1 MNESKFIWSDN
12 EGLGRSKVL
21 FFRKTFNLINP
32 VEGFVNIFADTRY
45 RLIVNGTTIGHGPAR
60 FYTHCP
66 QYDSYDVT
74 PFLKC
79 GINVIAVIVSNYG
92 ISTFQSNESI
102 GGLICNIEL
111 DDAGT
116 KLNIPSNIY
125 WKYLYTG
132 AYFEE
137 TGRLSFALGVSE
149 FLDAAKVPEG
159 WSDADYDDST
169 WANAVE
175 ISNQNH
181 WASPTPRT
189 IPLLDE
195 REVVPK
201 RLISKYKLTTGVEKV
216 LTFNKSFYSRG
227 QHHRTVNI
235 AAIFSYIYS
244 PIDQQVKFGISGGY
258 QWINGIEYKA
268 GPCGKPMRYEFTT
281 DLKSG
286 WNPIILIEGYM
297 NGDIWEFGMAFS
309 RKSGVVIS
317 IDKNLQDNGSFILGG
332 VWNSSMNDV
341 RKLVGGLTE
350 PSMIPTETGEWQ
362 RINIDELPKSAYLQ
376 RSWEDIEVVDN
387 ISGLTSASY
396 FYEFVTEVIGRPVIE
411 VTAPAGTVIDLLY
424 TERYEDSKPLHG
436 VQNQR
441 LGDRY
446 ICREGRQKWQVLQ
459 PRGMRYME
467 IVVRGE
473 CDKTELNR
481 VAISRNNYPVVNVGK
496 FECSD
501 PVLNKIWQIGRD
513 TQFACMLD
521 VMVDCPWRE
530 QGLYVGDMQVQYYTV
545 QAAFGDHLLMRHC
558 LELLY
563 NSQNETGFTCSL
575 SHGGSPSYHVDY
587 TMLTII
593 SLWHYYSC
601 SGDIEF
607 IQSLSGKVRKLIDAI
622 IVQAK
627 GNILMDTTG
636 KNPYVDL
643 AKVDKS
649 GENCACNAF
658 YYSALIDTAAILG
671 ATGADGTK
679 YEDMAKLVKQELV
692 TGFWDDENGCFNDRR
707 IADKADTTPSV
718 MGNSLMLFFD
728 IADEYQI
735 NGALKYL
742 TNAMD
747 NNFSIDE
754 PKNNTDCNVTSYF
767 SFYALGALYKYGKSV
782 EAEDYIRKYW
792 GRYLD
797 RDAVVFWEYFI
808 YDCSLCHAW
817 STSPVHYMST
827 AILGVEFPVP
837 GNNNIVKIAPNPSTL
852 QWASGVYPHPAGN
865 ILVNWQVKGDKLLL
879 DCIAPEGVQVILA
892 DDVLM
897 RRG

>member
-1 MNESKFIWSDN
+1 MNNSKFIWSDEN
-12 EGLGRSKVL
+12 GLGRSKLL
-21 FFRKTFNLINP
+21 FFRKTIDIINP

-45 RLIVNGTTIGHGPAR
+45 RLIINGITIGHGPSR

-66 QYDSYDVT
+66 QYDSHDVT
-74 PFLKC
+74 PFLQS
-79 GINVIAVIVSNYG
+79 GRNVVAVVVSSYG

-102 GGLICNIEL
+102 GGLICNVEINDNGE
-111 DDAGT
+111 
-116 KLNIPSNIY
+116 KKSIPSGTD

-132 AYFEE
+132 AYAED

-149 FLDAAKVPEG
+149 YLDANKIPAG
-159 WSDADYDDST
+159 WANAVYDDST
-169 WANAVE
+169 WCNAVE
-175 ISNQNH
+175 LANQSH
-181 WASPTPRT
+181 WAIPVPRT

-195 REVVPK
+195 REVTPK
-201 RLISKYKLTTGVEKV
+201 RLVSKYKLSTGDEKM
-216 LTFNKSFYSRG
+216 LTFNKSFYTRG
-227 QHHRTVNI
+227 QLHHTVNI
-235 AAIFSYIYS
+235 AAVFSYIYS

-268 GPCGKPMRYEFTT
+268 GPCDKPMRYEFIT
-281 DLKSG
+281 DLKTG

-297 NGDIWEFGMAFS
+297 NGDIWEFGIAFS
-309 RKSGVVIS
+309 KKSGVVIS
-317 IDKNLQDNGSFILGG
+317 FDKDLHDSGSFILGG
-332 VWNSSMNDV
+332 VWNSTMNNV
-341 RKLVGGLTE
+341 RKLVGGVTE
-350 PSMIPTETGEWQ
+350 PSMLPAETGEWQ
-362 RINIDELPKSAYLQ
+362 RINVDKQPKSAYLQ
-376 RSWEDIEVVDN
+376 RSWEDIEAVDD
-387 ISGLTSASY
+387 ISGLSSAAY
-396 FYEFVTEVIGRPVIE
+396 FFEFATEVIGRPIVEI
-411 VTAPAGTVIDLLY
+411 TAPAGTVIDLLY
-424 TERYEDSKPLHG
+424 TEQMANGKPLHG

-446 ICREGRQKWQVLQ
+446 ICREGRQKWQILQ

-467 IVVRGE
+467 LVIRGE
-473 CDKTELNR
+473 CDKVEINR

-530 QGLYVGDMQVQYYTV
+530 QGLYVGDMLVQYYTV

-563 NSQNETGFTCSL
+563 NSQDESGFTCSL

-593 SLWHYYSC
+593 SLWHYYSRT
-601 SGDIEF
+601 GDIGF
-607 IQSLSGKVRKLIDAI
+607 IHELKPRVVKLIDAI
-622 IVQAK
+622 ISQAK

-636 KNPYVDL
+636 KNPYIDL

-649 GENCACNAF
+649 GENCAANAF
-658 YYSALIDTAAILG
+658 YYRSLMDAAAILRAVG
-671 ATGADGTK
+671 EDGTK
-679 YEDMAKLVKQELV
+679 YEEIAKAVREELV
-692 TGFWDDENGCFNDRR
+692 SKFWDDENGWFNDRK
-707 IADKADTTPSV
+707 ITDKADTTPSV
-718 MGNSLMLFFD
+718 MGNSLMLLFD
-728 IADEYQI
+728 IADEYQV
-735 NGALKYL
+735 NEPLKYL
-742 TNAMD
+742 ANAMD
-747 NNFSIDE
+747 NNFSIEE
-754 PKNNTDCNVTSYF
+754 PKKNTDCNVTSYF

-782 EAEDYIRKYW
+782 EAEKFILKYW

-797 RDAVVFWEYFI
+797 RDAVVFWEYFV

-817 STSPVHYMST
+817 STSPVHYMSST
-827 AILGVEFPVP
+827 VLGVQFPVP
-837 GNNNIVKIAPNPSTL
+837 GNNNIVKIAPSPGTL
-852 QWASGVYPHPAGN
+852 QWASGVFPHPAGN
-865 ILVNWQVKGDKLLL
+865 ILVNWQVKGDKLVL
-879 DCIAPEGVQVILA
+879 DCIAPDGVQVLLA